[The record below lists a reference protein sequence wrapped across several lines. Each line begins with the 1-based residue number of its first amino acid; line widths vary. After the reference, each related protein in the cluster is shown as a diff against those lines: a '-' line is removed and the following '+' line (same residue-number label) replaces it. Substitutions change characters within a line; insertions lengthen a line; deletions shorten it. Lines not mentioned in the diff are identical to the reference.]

1 MITPFQLKTIKT
13 LRKIISKYAGEMI
26 VEANQE
32 DLFYVS
38 FQLPIEDGKRFLFA
52 AVHSSGEA
60 VVFRSSIFM
69 TCLSQLP
76 HEIFIKISK
85 HLDSLGVLW
94 LYKSNDDLIKF
105 IDKSLDFLSRNL
117 SVIYYF
123 NMMQTTKTLKSI

>member
-26 VEANQE
+26 IEANQE

-38 FQLPIEDGKRFLFA
+38 FQLPIENGKRFLFA

-69 TCLSQLP
+69 TYLSQLP

-117 SVIYYF
+117 SVIYYL
-123 NMMQTTKTLKSI
+123 NMMQTTKVLKSV